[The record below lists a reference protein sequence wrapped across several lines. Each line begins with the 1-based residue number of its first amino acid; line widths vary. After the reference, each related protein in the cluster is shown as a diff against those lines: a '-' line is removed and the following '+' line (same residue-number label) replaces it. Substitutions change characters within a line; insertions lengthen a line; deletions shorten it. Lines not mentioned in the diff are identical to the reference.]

1 MSILVQILFQ
11 GGECQDCLVLT
22 SEVDRSFTI
31 NFSRKT
37 VPGMSQPSA
46 IVLHAH
52 PIPGAFDLSTLS
64 HLDFLE

>member
-1 MSILVQILFQ
+1 M
-11 GGECQDCLVLT
+11 LT